1 MSHIKIFYGIFT
13 ILLATLTFTACSSDG
28 DNEHANPDI
37 PREIVGN
44 WIYDDSRE
52 PEIYSFKKNGDVIF
66 QSAYID
72 YDDEWVLEYIRGTY
86 RISGKKLIITLEYDD
101 KDYEDVYNYRIKD
114 DKDYEDVYNYRIK
127 DDKLTLNDE
136 SGSGSV
142 NGSFITYTRT
152 SYESLEDYLE
162 YED

>member
-1 MSHIKIFYGIFT
+1 MKTFIKIAGILC
-13 ILLATLTFTACSSDG
+13 LLSTFLTLPACSSDG
-28 DNEHANPDI
+28 DNEHTNPDI

-72 YDDEWVLEYIRGTY
+72 YDDEWVLEYIPGTY

-101 KDYEDVYNYRIKD
+101 GDYEDVYNYRIK
-114 DKDYEDVYNYRIK
+114 N
-127 DDKLTLNDE
+127 DKLTLNDE
-136 SGSGSV
+136 SGSGSDD
-142 NGSFITYTRT
+142 GSFITYTRT

>member
-1 MSHIKIFYGIFT
+1 MKTFIKIAGILC
-13 ILLATLTFTACSSDG
+13 LLSTFLTLSACSSDG
-28 DNEHANPDI
+28 DNEHTNPDI

-72 YDDEWVLEYIRGTY
+72 YDDEWVLEYIPGTY

-101 KDYEDVYNYRIKD
+101 GDYEDVYNYRIK
-114 DKDYEDVYNYRIK
+114 N
-127 DDKLTLNDE
+127 DKLTLNDE
-136 SGSGSV
+136 SGSGSDD
-142 NGSFITYTRT
+142 GSFITYTRT

>member
-1 MSHIKIFYGIFT
+1 MKTFIKIAGILC
-13 ILLATLTFTACSSDG
+13 LLSTFLTLPACGSDG
-28 DNEHANPDI
+28 DNEHTNPDI

-72 YDDEWVLEYIRGTY
+72 YDDEWVLEYIPGTY

-101 KDYEDVYNYRIKD
+101 GDYEDVYNYRIK
-114 DKDYEDVYNYRIK
+114 N
-127 DDKLTLNDE
+127 DKLTLNDE
-136 SGSGSV
+136 SGSGSDD
-142 NGSFITYTRT
+142 GSFITYTRT

>member
-1 MSHIKIFYGIFT
+1 MRHIKIFYGIFT

-28 DNEHANPDI
+28 DNEHTNPDI

-72 YDDEWVLEYIRGTY
+72 YDDEWVLEYIPGTY

-101 KDYEDVYNYRIKD
+101 G
-114 DKDYEDVYNYRIK
+114 DYEDVYNYRIK

-136 SGSGSV
+136 SGSGSDD
-142 NGSFITYTRT
+142 GSFITYTRT

>member
-1 MSHIKIFYGIFT
+1 MSFFNRHILIMT
-13 ILLATLTFTACSSDG
+13 T
-28 DNEHANPDI
+28 
-37 PREIVGN
+37 
-44 WIYDDSRE
+44 
-52 PEIYSFKKNGDVIF
+52 
-66 QSAYID
+66 
-72 YDDEWVLEYIRGTY
+72 EWVLEYIRGTY
-86 RISGKKLIITLEYDD
+86 RISGKKLIITLEY
-101 KDYEDVYNYRIKD
+101 D

>member
-1 MSHIKIFYGIFT
+1 MRHIKIFYGIFT

-28 DNEHANPDI
+28 DNEHTNPDI

-72 YDDEWVLEYIRGTY
+72 YDDEWVLEYIPGTY

-101 KDYEDVYNYRIKD
+101 GNYEDVYNYRIK
-114 DKDYEDVYNYRIK
+114 N
-127 DDKLTLNDE
+127 DKLTLNDE
-136 SGSGSV
+136 SGSGSDD
-142 NGSFITYTRT
+142 GSFITYTRT

>member
-1 MSHIKIFYGIFT
+1 MKHIKIFYGIFT
-13 ILLATLTFTACSSDG
+13 ILLATLTFTGCTSDN
-28 DNEHANPDI
+28 DNEHTNHDI

-114 DKDYEDVYNYRIK
+114 DK
-127 DDKLTLNDE
+127 LTLNDE

>member
-1 MSHIKIFYGIFT
+1 MRHIKIFYGIFT

-28 DNEHANPDI
+28 DNEHTNPDI
-37 PREIVGN
+37 PREIVVN

-72 YDDEWVLEYIRGTY
+72 YDDEWVLEYIPGTY

-101 KDYEDVYNYRIKD
+101 GDYEDVYNYRIK
-114 DKDYEDVYNYRIK
+114 N
-127 DDKLTLNDE
+127 DKLTLNDE
-136 SGSGSV
+136 SGSGSDD
-142 NGSFITYTRT
+142 GSFITYTRT